1 MQRPPAGEQGRQ
13 NEARRNSAAANRSPG
28 PPRQNTGAAPPGRHL
43 PPPTGQGAAES
54 KDEASR

>member
-1 MQRPPAGEQGRQ
+1 MQRPRPASKGGKTKPGGTAPRRTAARDRPGRTQ
-13 NEARRNSAAANRSPG
+13 A
-28 PPRQNTGAAPPGRHL
+28 QPPGRHL